1 LTAARRSSDQWEQQL
16 RHEPHRPGGVRHE
29 VLCRRVESVARRIEN
44 AVTPWSRRRLG
55 SSSHGVRSARTPPT
69 PASHRIEK
77 QGAPGSGDYE
87 TARSSVNAAVPLRA
101 PAHRSSEPRV
111 PGIRSLSLA
120 PRSHRILVRAQ
131 VRWGPPVRALERPDL
146 RPPSHR
152 WPSLVSVAWRIRSC
166 GGCERTSRS
175 GRCAT
180 ATDKAALDV
189 LRHLLGGRAVAAQGK
204 LLTCSPN
211 RGMFCGRPKAR
222 KVGGPVALSSR
233 RLTAGCGSVACGPL
247 ASRT

>member
-1 LTAARRSSDQWEQQL
+1 MST
-16 RHEPHRPGGVRHE
+16 
-29 VLCRRVESVARRIEN
+29 VESVARRIEN

-233 RLTAGCGSVACGPL
+233 RLTAGCGSVASGPL

>member
-1 LTAARRSSDQWEQQL
+1 MGAAAPQRAASPRWGEARSPMST
-16 RHEPHRPGGVRHE
+16 
-29 VLCRRVESVARRIEN
+29 VESVARRIEN

-180 ATDKAALDV
+180 ATDNPALHV
-189 LRHLLGGRAVAAQGK
+189 LRHLLRWPRGCRAGQ
-204 LLTCSPN
+204 
-211 RGMFCGRPKAR
+211 
-222 KVGGPVALSSR
+222 
-233 RLTAGCGSVACGPL
+233 TAYVFP
-247 ASRT
+247 

>member
-87 TARSSVNAAVPLRA
+87 TARSFVNAAVPLRA

-152 WPSLVSVAWRIRSC
+152 WPSLVSVAWRIDR
-166 GGCERTSRS
+166 
-175 GRCAT
+175 
-180 ATDKAALDV
+180 AADAN
-189 LRHLLGGRAVAAQGK
+189 GRAEAGAVRPRRTKPPWTYSVTSSVAAR
-204 LLTCSPN
+204 LP
-211 RGMFCGRPKAR
+211 
-222 KVGGPVALSSR
+222 R
-233 RLTAGCGSVACGPL
+233 RASCLRVPLTAGCFAVARKLGRL
-247 ASRT
+247 VGQ

>member
-1 LTAARRSSDQWEQQL
+1 MSTGRVGCA
-16 RHEPHRPGGVRHE
+16 PHRGRP
-29 VLCRRVESVARRIEN
+29 
-44 AVTPWSRRRLG
+44 VTPWSRRRLR

-77 QGAPGSGDYE
+77 QGAPGSGDYA
-87 TARSSVNAAVPLRA
+87 TARSSVNAVVPFRA

-111 PGIRSLSLA
+111 PGVRSLSLA

-131 VRWGPPVRALERPDL
+131 VRWGPLVRALERPDL

-152 WPSLVSVAWRIRSC
+152 LPSLVSVAWRIRSC

-180 ATDKAALDV
+180 ATDNPALHV

-204 LLTCSPN
+204 LLTWSPN
-211 RGMFCGRPKAR
+211 RRMFCGRPKAR
-222 KVGGPVALSSR
+222 KVGGPIALSSR
-233 RLTAGCGSVACGPL
+233 RLTGGCANVASGL

>member
-1 LTAARRSSDQWEQQL
+1 MSTGRVGCA
-16 RHEPHRPGGVRHE
+16 PHRGRP
-29 VLCRRVESVARRIEN
+29 
-44 AVTPWSRRRLG
+44 VTPWSRRRLR

-111 PGIRSLSLA
+111 PGTRSLSLA

-180 ATDKAALDV
+180 ATDKAALHV

-204 LLTCSPN
+204 LLTWSPN
-211 RGMFCGRPKAR
+211 RRMFCGRPKAR

-247 ASRT
+247 ASRTWRRTPRRPHRGT